1 MDIQLRKYACFRRRG
16 QIMLIQYAA
25 PVAQGGVHLLRP
37 ARPPI
42 DTAAETLLING
53 AERNAD

>member
-1 MDIQLRKYACFRRRG
+1 MNTALRNRCCVLNKHAG
-16 QIMLIQYAA
+16 
-25 PVAQGGVHLLRP
+25 
-37 ARPPI
+37 PPI

>member
-1 MDIQLRKYACFRRRG
+1 
-16 QIMLIQYAA
+16 MLIQYAA

-37 ARPPI
+37 AGPPI